1 VSDLIQLMGWIGL
14 DSAPSSHVA
23 LHCIINITNK
33 NGAGRNRTES
43 MCLLRPWRRDCSV
56 SNFGAF
62 QRVRGISTMTTRV
75 EPRIIFLLYYRLRL
89 SFSRFPFGSL
99 VIFFFEA
106 IGPVQDI
113 DRVQQLPVCR
123 SPSRISTYRATVGF
137 DRRNSGQFW
146 DSALS

>member
-1 VSDLIQLMGWIGL
+1 MCYY
-14 DSAPSSHVA
+14 
-23 LHCIINITNK
+23 CIINITNK
-33 NGAGRNRTES
+33 NGEGAETGQTQCACFAHGDEIGV
-43 MCLLRPWRRDCSV
+43 SV
-56 SNFGAF
+56 STHGAF
-62 QRVRGISTMTTRV
+62 QRVRGISIMATRAG
-75 EPRIIFLLYYRLRL
+75 PRIIFLLYYRLRL